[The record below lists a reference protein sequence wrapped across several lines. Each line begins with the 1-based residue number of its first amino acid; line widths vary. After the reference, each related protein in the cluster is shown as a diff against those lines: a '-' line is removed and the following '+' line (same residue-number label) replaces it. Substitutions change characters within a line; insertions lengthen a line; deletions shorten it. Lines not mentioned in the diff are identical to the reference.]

1 MLKRAAEEPLAAIVC
16 MFIQF
21 VEVTLGIVDS
31 EGGRGRKEDFKL
43 YRSCHKIQLLLW
55 VVTNSY
61 RYTRSTFDQMCEWET
76 ASDWEMAMNKELLFT
91 KETRHGTPIFA
102 DKSVEHQVNQVRK
115 FEGKLDRY
123 GMDNRLHATVK

>member
-1 MLKRAAEEPLAAIVC
+1 MSLPDRLPHCLSNNWLVDLADGC
-16 MFIQF
+16 MHK
-21 VEVTLGIVDS
+21 VTLGIVDS

-91 KETRHGTPIFA
+91 KEVSMYVRHNLPLPA
-102 DKSVEHQVNQVRK
+102 
-115 FEGKLDRY
+115 
-123 GMDNRLHATVK
+123 AAC